1 MVLAPGKLLG
11 PYQIVSSLGSGATG
25 EVYRAVDTR
34 LDRSVAIKVLTNLAQ
49 RPQLR
54 VRFEREAR
62 VVSRLIHPNI
72 CLLFDI
78 GRQDDLDYLVLEY
91 LEGETLAKRLNSRR
105 LSLDEVVKYSIDI
118 VDALREAHSKGFI
131 HRDIKPAN
139 IFITNSGTIKILDF
153 GLATLAIDP
162 QSPQNNTVEM
172 KNELLI
178 SRSGLLVGTVLYM
191 SPEQVSGNTLDS
203 RTDLFSFGIVL
214 YEMVTGILPFNGNGV
229 ALVFNEILNCTPKP
243 PDELVHGLPPRLIE
257 IIGKTLEKNRSYRY
271 ASASDLRTDLVR
283 LSRDIE
289 SGSFHGQLQP
299 LKPSRPPTSMAVLPF
314 LNLSL
319 TQENE
324 YFGDGLAEDLINA
337 LARIEDL
344 HVASRTSAFSFKG
357 KNQDTREIGRKLGVD
372 CLVEG
377 SVRKSGERLRIT
389 VRLVSVANGY
399 ELWSERYDVTIEDE
413 FTVQD
418 QITEAIVNNLKLQ
431 LKGGLT
437 PVKRYTDNHDA
448 YHLYLKG
455 RFYWNK
461 MTEDGYRK
469 GFSYAEQAIAKDPG
483 YALAYAG
490 LADSYSVLGINAVA
504 PAMVVFPKA
513 KAAAMKA
520 LELDNSVA
528 EAHMSLALAM
538 FWHDWDWAGAE
549 AEFLQSIEL
558 SPRFVDVYG
567 TYAWFLTLTGR
578 PDEAVAVIRRGQD
591 LDPLS
596 LTINVFAAWMLA
608 YANQLE
614 AAIDEI
620 NKVLEMDRNFV
631 QAYLMLGETYVRLGK
646 FREAIEANRE
656 AVRLGGGSLAEC
668 MLGYSYA
675 VAGQREQAC
684 TILTQLIQR
693 AEQAFVGS
701 LLIALVYA
709 GLRETD
715 SAIEWIEKAYRERD
729 GYMVFLNR
737 HPFYDSLRSDPR
749 FQNIL
754 QRLNFPEA
762 RDQSSASLFA
772 SEVKKTTWA
781 VQGGYRS

>member
-1 MVLAPGKLLG
+1 
-11 PYQIVSSLGSGATG
+11 
-25 EVYRAVDTR
+25 
-34 LDRSVAIKVLTNLAQ
+34 
-49 RPQLR
+49 
-54 VRFEREAR
+54 
-62 VVSRLIHPNI
+62 
-72 CLLFDI
+72 
-78 GRQDDLDYLVLEY
+78 
-91 LEGETLAKRLNSRR
+91 
-105 LSLDEVVKYSIDI
+105 
-118 VDALREAHSKGFI
+118 
-131 HRDIKPAN
+131 
-139 IFITNSGTIKILDF
+139 
-153 GLATLAIDP
+153 
-162 QSPQNNTVEM
+162 M

-289 SGSFHGQLQP
+289 SGSFQGQLQP

-431 LKGGLT
+431 LKGGST

-578 PDEAVAVIRRGQD
+578 PDEAVSVIRKGQD

-675 VAGQREQAC
+675 VAGQREEAC

-715 SAIEWIEKAYRERD
+715 NAIEWIEKAYRERD

-737 HPFYDSLRSDPR
+737 HPFYDSLRSDAR

-762 RDQSSASLFA
+762 RNQSSASLFA

-781 VQGGYRS
+781 VQGGY